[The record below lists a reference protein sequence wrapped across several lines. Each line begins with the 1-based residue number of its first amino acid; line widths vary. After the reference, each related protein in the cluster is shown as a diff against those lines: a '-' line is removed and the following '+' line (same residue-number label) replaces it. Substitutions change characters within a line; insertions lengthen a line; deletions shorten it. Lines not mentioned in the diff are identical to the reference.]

1 MPKVKIDV
9 SKKDSETY
17 EVTVGSSSTTTHTV
31 KLKPDYYQKLT
42 GGKVSPQILIEKSFE
57 FLLERESNASIL
69 SRFDLPL
76 IGRYFPEYEKE
87 IVKRL

>member
-1 MPKVKIDV
+1 MPKAKIDV

-17 EVTVGSSSTTTHTV
+17 EVTVSSSSTTTHTV
-31 KLKPDYYQKLT
+31 KLNPDYYRQLT
-42 GGKVSPQILIEKSFE
+42 GGKASEETLIEKSFE
-57 FLLERESNASIL
+57 FLLERESNTSIL

-76 IGRYFPEYEKE
+76 INRYFPEYEKE